1 MFGNIEIF
9 DFFKNFPKQIRA
21 RCIEEV
27 LIFGIRILK
36 EKSKNE
42 ITFDTLLRLNSQK
55 FRPIKRELTPTLKL
69 IDSKTQTRISDNMR
83 MSTSRFNK
91 ENIMDTTCLPLK
103 NDNRRTLSTQIDNS
117 ESSKANTKSNILGYF
132 GNKKM
137 EQQCR
142 YNQRQKKVSWGIQ
155 GMNES
160 LEKEN
165 DVIRMADEF
174 LKNPFSHVYA
184 KQISQNLSP
193 GLFDSNIFSTIDA
206 ANSTAY
212 IDA

>member
-1 MFGNIEIF
+1 MFGSIEIF

-21 RCIEEV
+21 QCIEEV

-55 FRPIKRELTPTLKL
+55 FIHIKRNLTPTLKL
-69 IDSKTQTRISDNMR
+69 IDTKNQVNFSDKMRI
-83 MSTSRFNK
+83 STSRFNK
-91 ENIMDTTCLPLK
+91 ENIMDTTCLQLK
-103 NDNRRTLSTQIDNS
+103 SDNRRTLSTQIGNI
-117 ESSKANTKSNILGYF
+117 ESSKAKLGSNILGYF

-137 EQQCR
+137 EQPCR
-142 YNQRQKKVSWGIQ
+142 YTQRQKKVSWGLQ

-174 LKNPFSHVYA
+174 LKNPFSHVRG
-184 KQISQNLSP
+184 KQTSQVLSP
-193 GLFDSNIFSTIDA
+193 GLFDSNLFSTIDA
-206 ANSTAY
+206 GNSTAY
-212 IDA
+212 IDS